1 MRHPS
6 LRRAAGQGPVLVGTI
21 GSLWPSWVLVGVGD
35 GAAGL
40 RDARQRDDPGQRGY
54 QGLSWGAW
62 TWVKDGIT
70 RGRYRAA
77 TAAAKPPGG
86 IRGPE
91 AVFWFQNELDQSV
104 PWAPHPGDKGMGGLR
119 WRGAP
124 SSDGCRQGML

>member
-62 TWVKDGIT
+62 TWIKDGIT

-77 TAAAKPPGG
+77 AAAAKPPGG

-91 AVFWFQNELDQSV
+91 A
-104 PWAPHPGDKGMGGLR
+104 PGVTITS
-119 WRGAP
+119 GAP
-124 SSDGCRQGML
+124 THRASPLGPQGDSEAVFLVSK